1 MYVDPCAFATYG
13 QRPQT
18 RNDHADIVARYLGL
32 RSFRR
37 DDIPLALELAAKAA
51 QQTDRGEPIVHA
63 LMAGLKEKRFILP
76 APDTIERAN
85 LALSA
90 RAHNSAAT
98 PIAQMLAP
106 PSPARIE

>member
-37 DDIPLALELAAKAA
+37 DDIPLALALAAKAA
-51 QQTDRGEPIVHA
+51 QQTARGEPIVHA
-63 LMAGLKEKRFILP
+63 LIAGLKDKRFIIP
-76 APDTIERAN
+76 APHTLERPRPPDT
-85 LALSA
+85 
-90 RAHNSAAT
+90 
-98 PIAQMLAP
+98 AP
-106 PSPARIE
+106 PHPVAAPPP